1 MSFYLMLSVNE
12 DILRKDGKQTVDITI
27 DFNNK
32 EQKCYESLW
41 LSSTVWLPSFK
52 KKNAICVHQKKETHT
67 SLEQL
72 EAK

>member
-1 MSFYLMLSVNE
+1 MLSANE
-12 DILRKDGKQTVDITI
+12 GILRKDGKQTVDITI

-32 EQKCYESLW
+32 EQKCYKVYGYRQLFDY
-41 LSSTVWLPSFK
+41 LHLK
-52 KKNAICVHQKKETHT
+52 KKNAICVQKKETHT